1 MFNGAGSSFLK
12 VIVSHENIAAQ
23 TFFGYNSLSPKAGS
37 SKGLVFYM
45 KNTKIKRTL
54 LEALTRAGKIIRSH
68 FGKKQT
74 ITKKGKF
81 NLVTEIDKASEKAVV
96 ELILKRFPDHS
107 ILAEESPAVKGSG
120 CRWIIDPID
129 GTTNFAHGF
138 PIVSVSIGFERDGRM
153 EMGGVF
159 DPFRK
164 ELFFAER
171 GRGATLNGK
180 RIHVSKAKTL
190 EDSLLA
196 TGFPYDRNIRPD
208 DYLSMLRVFLT
219 RIQGIRRG
227 GSAAIDLCYVA
238 CGRFD
243 GYYEMKLS
251 PWDKAGGMI
260 VVEEAGGKLT
270 DFSGAPLTLAG
281 LQNLVTNGWIHAEML
296 AALKPFRHLGEPLS

>member
-1 MFNGAGSSFLK
+1 
-12 VIVSHENIAAQ
+12 
-23 TFFGYNSLSPKAGS
+23 
-37 SKGLVFYM
+37 M
-45 KNTKIKRTL
+45 KNGKIKSTL
-54 LEALTRAGKIIRSH
+54 LEALSRAGKIVRSN
-68 FGKKQT
+68 FGKEQK
-74 ITKKGKF
+74 ITKKGRF
-81 NLVTEIDKASEKAVV
+81 NLVTEIDKAAEKAIVG
-96 ELILKRFPDHS
+96 LISKRFQDHS
-107 ILAEESPAVKGSG
+107 ILAEESPEVTGSG

-138 PIVSVSIGFERDGRM
+138 PIVSVSIGFEKDGRL

-159 DPFRK
+159 DPFRR

-171 GRGATLNGK
+171 GKGATLNGK

-196 TGFPYDRNIRPD
+196 TGFPYDRNKNPD
-208 DYLSMLRVFLT
+208 DYLAMLRAFLT

-251 PWDKAGGMI
+251 PWDKAAGMMI
-260 VVEEAGGKLT
+260 IEEAGGKLT
-270 DFSGAPLTLAG
+270 DFSGSPLTLTG
-281 LQNLVTNGWIHAEML
+281 LQNLATNGLVHAEML
-296 AALKPFRHLGEPLS
+296 ALLEPFKDLK

>member
-1 MFNGAGSSFLK
+1 
-12 VIVSHENIAAQ
+12 
-23 TFFGYNSLSPKAGS
+23 
-37 SKGLVFYM
+37 M
-45 KNTKIKRTL
+45 KNAKIKRTL
-54 LEALTRAGKIIRSH
+54 LEALDKAGRILRSN
-68 FGKKQT
+68 FGKEQK
-74 ITKKGKF
+74 ITKKGVF

-96 ELILKRFPDHS
+96 GLILKNFPDHS
-107 ILAEESPAVKGSG
+107 ILAEESAAIEGSG
-120 CRWIIDPID
+120 CRWVIDPID

-138 PIVSVSIGFERDGRM
+138 PIVSVSIGFERDGRL
-153 EMGGVF
+153 EMGGVL

-196 TGFPYDRNIRPD
+196 TGFPYDRDKNPE
-208 DYLSMLRVFLT
+208 DYLDMLRVFLT

-251 PWDKAGGMI
+251 PWDKAAGMMI
-260 VVEEAGGKLT
+260 VEEAGGKLT
-270 DFSGAPLTLAG
+270 DFSGAPLTLQG
-281 LQNLVTNGWIHAEML
+281 LQNLATNGLIHREML
-296 AALKPFRHLGEPLS
+296 KALEPFKALGL

>member
-1 MFNGAGSSFLK
+1 
-12 VIVSHENIAAQ
+12 
-23 TFFGYNSLSPKAGS
+23 
-37 SKGLVFYM
+37 M
-45 KNTKIKRTL
+45 KNAKIKSTL
-54 LEALTRAGKIIRSH
+54 LEALAKAGKIICAN
-68 FGKKQT
+68 FGKEQR
-74 ITKKGKF
+74 ITKKGRF
-81 NLVTEIDKASEKAVV
+81 NLVTEIDKASEKTVV
-96 ELILKRFPDHS
+96 GLILKRFPDHS
-107 ILAEESPAVKGSG
+107 ILAEESAAVSGSE

-138 PIVSVSIGFERDGRM
+138 PIVSVSIGFERDGRL

-171 GRGATLNGK
+171 GKGATLNGK
-180 RIHVSKAKTL
+180 RIHVSKVKTL

-196 TGFPYDRNIRPD
+196 TGFPYDRKNHPD
-208 DYLSMLRVFLT
+208 AYLGMLRAFLT

-251 PWDKAGGMI
+251 PWDKASGMMI
-260 VVEEAGGKLT
+260 VEEAGGKLT
-270 DFSGAPLTLAG
+270 DFSGNLLTLLG
-281 LQNLVTNGWIHAEML
+281 LQNLATNGLIHQEML
-296 AALKPFRHLGEPLS
+296 RALEPFKGLE